1 MTAGELLRAQWARL
15 YPMLELEIADLTL
28 EELKHTFPGATIGS
42 ILGTYI
48 HTVIGEDF
56 LIRVMAAGGQHLWN
70 DDWAARTG
78 ITVTGAN
85 PDPAQVAAMTAEQW
99 AAFREFAAT
108 VRAAVEAW
116 LASASEAD
124 LAREVDVFFMQRTM
138 PVAEMLGTVS
148 FFHTLEHAA
157 EISALRG
164 VMGKTGMR
172 G

>member
-1 MTAGELLRAQWARL
+1 MTAGELLRAQWART
-15 YPMLELEIADLTL
+15 YPMLEAEVADLTL
-28 EELKHTFPGATIGS
+28 DELKHAFPGATIGS
-42 ILGTYI
+42 ILGTYV
-48 HTVIGEDF
+48 HTMLGEDF
-56 LIRVMAAGGQHLWN
+56 LIMTMAAGGNHLWN
-70 DDWAARTG
+70 DEWSARTG

-85 PDPAQVAAMTAEQW
+85 PDPAQLQAMTEEQW

-108 VRAAVEAW
+108 VRAAAEEW
-116 LASASEAD
+116 LASATEAD

-138 PVAEMLGTVS
+138 PVAEMLGTVA